1 MKLLEGEDYRQ
12 FKIRH
17 RPSFL
22 EAEEIFYRWEAEGSV
37 GDKVLLNVGC
47 GSKSVLLPLYHK
59 FSKVIGLDI
68 DREALARHQ
77 GLTDRLVGTAENI
90 PLPESS
96 VDIVVTEWVLEHL
109 TNPTQTF
116 TEISRV
122 LKPGGFFLFLT
133 PNLYS
138 PVIMGG
144 KILKS
149 LFGEKVVSQLVFF
162 LTRRTADE
170 TFCHHYLVNTR
181 RQLQNLGQS
190 VGLVLVKL
198 ELVPGLPGYL
208 RWSKILLWLSLKLSS
223 LIIFK
228 PWRIYWVGKFEKKI
242 RL

>member
-1 MKLLEGEDYRQ
+1 MKLLEGEEYRQ
-12 FKIRH
+12 FKSRH
-17 RPSFL
+17 QPNFL
-22 EAEEIFYRWEAEGSV
+22 EAEEIFYQWLDEESV
-37 GDKVLLNVGC
+37 GDKFLLNVGC
-47 GSKSVLLPLYHK
+47 GSKSVLLPLYPK
-59 FSKVIGLDI
+59 FSQVLGLDV
-68 DREALARHQ
+68 DEKALARHS
-77 GLTDRLVGTAENI
+77 GLTERLVGPVENI

-96 VDIVVTEWVLEHL
+96 VDIVVAEWVLEHL
-109 TNPTQTF
+109 TNPNQTF

-149 LFGEKVVSQLVFF
+149 LCGEKMVSQLVFF

-181 RQLQNLGQS
+181 RQLRNLGQS
-190 VGLVLVKL
+190 VDLVLVKL
-198 ELVPGLPGYL
+198 ELAPGLPGYC
-208 RWSKILLWLSLKLSS
+208 RWSRILLWLSLKLSS
-223 LIIFK
+223 LKIIK
-228 PWRIYWVGKFEKKI
+228 SWRIYWVGKFEKKV